1 MIFTKMC
8 SKYCK
13 LLYIYIYIYY
23 YFFFFAYCFLHI
35 VKTTVEYGSMIAI
48 NFRHTQ
54 SMEDGECL
62 EIVIISSGV
71 EIINMTY
78 YKGPEKQLKSNHLE
92 NVLTC
97 YCFFTFKAM

>member
-13 LLYIYIYIYY
+13 LLYIYIYIY
-23 YFFFFAYCFLHI
+23 FFFFAYCFLHV

-71 EIINMTY
+71 EIKHISHIIKVQRN
-78 YKGPEKQLKSNHLE
+78 N
-92 NVLTC
+92 
-97 YCFFTFKAM
+97 